1 MSATPE
7 KIVAASKA
15 NVEAGL
21 KSASAFVT
29 TVFTAAERVATL
41 NLATARTAFDDSVAF
56 SKAIM
61 ATKDPKALAALS
73 IGAVTP
79 SVEKS
84 VAYGRSLSAISADT
98 QEELTKLVE
107 AETSVLGQN
116 FDTALE
122 VRSWDR
128 LFDTIDAT
136 MTKVV
141 MDNVR
146 QEGQHDPVGVE
157 AAKIA
162 VRKVYTVAE
171 AQLGD
176 RKFIVG
182 DSLTLADASAAP
194 SLWYGTRNIP
204 LDGAFP
210 CIAAYLERLKAWPA
224 FARAVK
230 ESEPLFHMYP
240 GA

>member
-7 KIVAASKA
+7 KIAAVSKA

-61 ATKDPKALAALS
+61 GTKDPKALAALS
-73 IGAVTP
+73 LSAVTP

-84 VAYGRSLSAISADT
+84 VAYSRSLSVIGTDT

-107 AETSVLGQN
+107 AEASVLGKN

-122 VRSWDR
+122 S
-128 LFDTIDAT
+128 LFKNAPAGSESAVAAVKAALANANSAYEGAT
-136 MTKVV
+136 K
-141 MDNVR
+141 
-146 QEGQHDPVGVE
+146 
-157 AAKIA
+157 AAKQVAAAAQASVEKATA
-162 VRKVYTVAE
+162 VAVENVDKGTKA
-171 AQLGD
+171 A
-176 RKFIVG
+176 
-182 DSLTLADASAAP
+182 ASA
-194 SLWYGTRNIP
+194 
-204 LDGAFP
+204 
-210 CIAAYLERLKAWPA
+210 LKVA
-224 FARAVK
+224 
-230 ESEPLFHMYP
+230 
-240 GA
+240 

>member
-61 ATKDPKALAALS
+61 ATKDPKALAALNL
-73 IGAVTP
+73 GAVTP
-79 SVEKS
+79 AVEKS
-84 VAYGRSLSAISADT
+84 VAYGRSLSVIGGDT

-122 VRSWDR
+122 GLFKNAPACRKNTVISRKSASKLKVRNR
-128 LFDTIDAT
+128 
-136 MTKVV
+136 
-141 MDNVR
+141 
-146 QEGQHDPVGVE
+146 
-157 AAKIA
+157 
-162 VRKVYTVAE
+162 RKRCF
-171 AQLGD
+171 LCCHKH
-176 RKFIVG
+176 R
-182 DSLTLADASAAP
+182 
-194 SLWYGTRNIP
+194 
-204 LDGAFP
+204 
-210 CIAAYLERLKAWPA
+210 
-224 FARAVK
+224 
-230 ESEPLFHMYP
+230 
-240 GA
+240 

>member
-56 SKAIM
+56 SKAII
-61 ATKDPKALAALS
+61 AAKDPKALAALS

-122 VRSWDR
+122 G
-128 LFDTIDAT
+128 LFKNAPAGSESAVAAV
-136 MTKVV
+136 KAALA
-141 MDNVR
+141 NANSAY
-146 QEGQHDPVGVE
+146 EGASK
-157 AAKIA
+157 AAKQVAAAAQASVEKATATA
-162 VRKVYTVAE
+162 VQNVEKGAK
-171 AQLGD
+171 A
-176 RKFIVG
+176 
-182 DSLTLADASAAP
+182 AASA
-194 SLWYGTRNIP
+194 
-204 LDGAFP
+204 
-210 CIAAYLERLKAWPA
+210 LKVA
-224 FARAVK
+224 
-230 ESEPLFHMYP
+230 
-240 GA
+240 